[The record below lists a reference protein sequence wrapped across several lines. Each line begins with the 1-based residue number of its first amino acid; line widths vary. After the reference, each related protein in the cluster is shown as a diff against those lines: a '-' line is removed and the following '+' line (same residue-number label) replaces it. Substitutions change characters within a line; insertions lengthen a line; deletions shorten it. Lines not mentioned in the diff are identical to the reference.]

1 MKITTT
7 KKSDLSKGSELRRAR
22 RFKIMDGSSENS
34 QRRQQHNKEKYPSP
48 YARVRTRTRAR
59 TQGHMHVHM
68 YPKAWRMGEVDPK
81 SSKVLVKWV
90 PARDPLHKHRA
101 VLSRF
106 GMRG

>member
-101 VLSRF
+101 VLSRL